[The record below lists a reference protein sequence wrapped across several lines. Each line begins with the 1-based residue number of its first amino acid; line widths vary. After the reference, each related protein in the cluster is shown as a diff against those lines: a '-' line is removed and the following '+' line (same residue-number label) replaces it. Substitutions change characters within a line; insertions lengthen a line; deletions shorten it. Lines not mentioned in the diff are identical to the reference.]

1 MFLSIFEDKP
11 NLDEIGFKNEK
22 LESFSKQHIDILPNF
37 VFNGI
42 SGSGKSTKIYA
53 FLCSLF
59 NDKIYNLKINE
70 YEYDKKKIVYKSSI
84 YHIEVDILELLSNEK
99 IFFSNFLKEYCLTR
113 NIGLDLPKVIYLKN
127 ANKMSKNS
135 MLFCRKLIESN
146 YMSCRFI
153 FETNGLH
160 NIPISLLSRFLIIRV
175 PMPSIKEIETVL
187 KAYLKK
193 KKIKIDKKNFDI
205 ILKKS
210 GTTETINLKKVMGF
224 IRYYSITNKH
234 YEVFYDRHI
243 NQLLE
248 IIKTKNLIF
257 SNINI
262 VKNIIQEIYI
272 NLINLEEVLIIIFK
286 DISKRYTN
294 INFIIEFVE
303 LTSASDINMNRGNK
317 NFIQFENYVIKTILL
332 IKKYYS

>member
-1 MFLSIFEDKP
+1 
-11 NLDEIGFKNEK
+11 
-22 LESFSKQHIDILPNF
+22 
-37 VFNGI
+37 
-42 SGSGKSTKIYA
+42 
-53 FLCSLF
+53 
-59 NDKIYNLKINE
+59 
-70 YEYDKKKIVYKSSI
+70 
-84 YHIEVDILELLSNEK
+84 
-99 IFFSNFLKEYCLTR
+99 
-113 NIGLDLPKVIYLKN
+113 
-127 ANKMSKNS
+127 
-135 MLFCRKLIESN
+135 
-146 YMSCRFI
+146 
-153 FETNGLH
+153 
-160 NIPISLLSRFLIIRV
+160 
-175 PMPSIKEIETVL
+175 
-187 KAYLKK
+187 
-193 KKIKIDKKNFDI
+193 
-205 ILKKS
+205 KS

-248 IIKTKNLIF
+248 IIKTKNLSF